1 MVIDSDSHHLVTTS
15 PHATYIWCST
25 GWYVWGKLWEDLI
38 WIHLEK
44 GLWGEFLRFFEDWVN
59 RKYSSEQDTSNNFA
73 VRGHFE
79 CFIIC
84 CVFLKFQLWKDIA
97 DRSHRLKLWSHYI
110 ANAHCR
116 LITLLRDIMGIA
128 PQTRVT
134 CATDWSLHGNTIQFK
149 YKYNRNTTQFKHKY
163 NANTRGI
170 SHVTEANWPLHF
182 ELSIV
187 TVIRCFRQMACS
199 EDRSNCYVA
208 SWEFL
213 PHGSIVQC
221 FSTKLQKKL

>member
-1 MVIDSDSHHLVTTS
+1 MH
-15 PHATYIWCST
+15 
-25 GWYVWGKLWEDLI
+25 
-38 WIHLEK
+38 
-44 GLWGEFLRFFEDWVN
+44 
-59 RKYSSEQDTSNNFA
+59 
-73 VRGHFE
+73 
-79 CFIIC
+79 
-84 CVFLKFQLWKDIA
+84 
-97 DRSHRLKLWSHYI
+97 
-110 ANAHCR
+110 AHCR

-134 CATDWSLHGNTIQFK
+134 CATDWSLHGNTIQIQ
-149 YKYNRNTTQFKHKY
+149 YNSNTTTTQFKHKY

-170 SHVTEANWPLHF
+170 SHGSRANWSFHV

-221 FSTKLQKKL
+221 FFTKLQNNYNTQMQYKFITNTIQIHHKCNTNSSQIQYKYI